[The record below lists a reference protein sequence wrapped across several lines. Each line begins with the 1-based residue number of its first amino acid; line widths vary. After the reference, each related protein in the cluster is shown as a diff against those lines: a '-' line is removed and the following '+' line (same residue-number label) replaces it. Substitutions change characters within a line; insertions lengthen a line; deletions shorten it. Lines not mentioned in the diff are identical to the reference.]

1 MLHGTPVAR
10 RKRMIPETAALYWAD
25 ARLWR
30 EANHSL
36 SRLLRIWSGRLGRA
50 RRMAQRIEA
59 LFCFVIPV
67 MEELC
72 EVTCPACTDPCCL
85 RARARFDLADLLF
98 LHLAGQAI
106 PLAQAGPDDRAACRY
121 LGSTGCIL
129 PRLSRP
135 WVCRWYLCPQQKRLV
150 RLDPASGQR
159 RFELA
164 LARIRRLRRD
174 LEGTFI
180 QAVSP

>member
-1 MLHGTPVAR
+1 
-10 RKRMIPETAALYWAD
+10 MIPETAALYWAD

-72 EVTCPACTDPCCL
+72 EVTCPACTD
-85 RARARFDLADLLF
+85 
-98 LHLAGQAI
+98 
-106 PLAQAGPDDRAACRY
+106 
-121 LGSTGCIL
+121 
-129 PRLSRP
+129 
-135 WVCRWYLCPQQKRLV
+135 
-150 RLDPASGQR
+150 
-159 RFELA
+159 
-164 LARIRRLRRD
+164 RRLRRD
-174 LEGTFI
+174 LEETFI